1 MAFFHGVLNVPA
13 GRGWGGLPR
22 AATLA
27 LLVCGGG
34 AAPAASMASAT
45 PAASTAVA
53 AATTAAKSAADC
65 AVTLDGR
72 SLTAAQVLAVAR
84 QDCAVA
90 IAPEAAQRAGRAYDL
105 LLAYARQDKPVYGL
119 NRGVGLNKDQ
129 TIFQGGEIS
138 PEVRRLSEQFNRN
151 LLHSHSAA
159 YGAEAPRDVTRA
171 AMLIRLNTALFGGSG
186 MQPAVLDQYA
196 AFLNRD
202 VTPVMLGEGSVGQAD
217 ITILPQI
224 GLVMMGEGEAY
235 RGGRRMGAAQALR
248 EAGLSAVRPF
258 GKDALSM
265 VSSNAYGAAV
275 AVLAAH
281 DARALVAQADAVAA
295 LSLEGLDG
303 NLAPLLAPVQSQRPY
318 AGQRQTADRM
328 LWLLRGSAL
337 WKRDAQRPLQDPLS
351 FRTVSQVHGAA
362 RDMLAL
368 LDGQLQVQ
376 INSSDDNP
384 TVVLDAVPTPGAQD
398 YEAQYFVTDGPVR
411 GAVMPS
417 AGFDPSAWVLP
428 LQGVS
433 VALSQVAQLSAQRTL
448 RLTDPAFTRLPRF
461 LSPGQGAIGYGPI
474 QKTVSALAADA
485 RALSGP
491 VVTDVQAQAG
501 NIEDVGTNAPLT
513 GLRVTGQVAALTRLL
528 AVELMHGAQAVD
540 LRYPKAAAA
549 ALGQGTAVLW
559 RDFRKQVP
567 YMAEDRRNDTDI
579 IAATGFVRQ
588 SLAGQPAWAR
598 GEAAP

>member
-1 MAFFHGVLNVPA
+1 MKSLRVDTQ
-13 GRGWGGLPR
+13 RR
-22 AATLA
+22 AARACGRMA
-27 LLVCGGG
+27 LLASLLLG
-34 AAPAASMASAT
+34 AAAQA
-45 PAASTAVA
+45 
-53 AATTAAKSAADC
+53 AADC
-65 AVTLDGR
+65 SVTLDGK

-90 IAPEAAQRAGRAYDL
+90 IAPAAAQRAARAYDL
-105 LLAYARQDKPVYGL
+105 LLAYARLDKPVYGL

-186 MQPAVLDQYA
+186 MQPAVLEQYA

-224 GLVMMGEGEAY
+224 GLVMMGEGEAW
-235 RGGRRMGAAQALR
+235 RGGQRMSAAQALR
-248 EAGLSAVRPF
+248 EAGLAPVRPF
-258 GKDALSM
+258 GKDALAM
-265 VSSNAYGAAV
+265 VSSNAYGAAL

-281 DARALVAQADAVAA
+281 DARALLAQADAVAA

-303 NLAPLLAPVQSQRPY
+303 NLAPLLPPAQAQRPY
-318 AGQRQTADRM
+318 AGQRQTAERM
-328 LWLLRGSAL
+328 LGLLRGSAL
-337 WKRDAQRPLQDPLS
+337 WRRDAQRPLQDPLS

-362 RDMLAL
+362 RDLLAL
-368 LDGQLQVQ
+368 LDRQLQLQ

-384 TVVLDAVPTPGAQD
+384 TVVLDAAPAADASD
-398 YEAQYFVTDGPVR
+398 YETQYYVTDGPVR

-417 AGFDPSAWVLP
+417 AGFDPSAWALP
-428 LQGVS
+428 LQGTA

-448 RLTDPAFTRLPRF
+448 RLTDPGFTRLPRF
-461 LSPGQGAIGYGPI
+461 LSPGNGAIGYGPI
-474 QKTVSALAADA
+474 QKTVSSLAADV
-485 RALSGP
+485 RALAGP
-491 VVTDVQAQAG
+491 VLTDVQPQAG

-513 GLRVTGQVAALTRLL
+513 GLRVAAR
-528 AVELMHGAQAVD
+528 
-540 LRYPKAAAA
+540 
-549 ALGQGTAVLW
+549 
-559 RDFRKQVP
+559 
-567 YMAEDRRNDTDI
+567 
-579 IAATGFVRQ
+579 
-588 SLAGQPAWAR
+588 SLP
-598 GEAAP
+598 

>member
-1 MAFFHGVLNVPA
+1 MKSLRVDTH
-13 GRGWGGLPR
+13 RR
-22 AATLA
+22 AARACGRMA
-27 LLVCGGG
+27 LLASLLLG
-34 AAPAASMASAT
+34 AAAQA
-45 PAASTAVA
+45 
-53 AATTAAKSAADC
+53 AADC
-65 AVTLDGR
+65 SVTLDGK

-90 IAPEAAQRAGRAYDL
+90 IAPAAAQRAARAYDL
-105 LLAYARQDKPVYGL
+105 LLAYARLDKPVYGL

-186 MQPAVLDQYA
+186 MQPAVLEQYA

-224 GLVMMGEGEAY
+224 GLVMMGEGEAW
-235 RGGRRMGAAQALR
+235 RGGQRMSAAQPCAR
-248 EAGLSAVRPF
+248 PAWRRCARSARTRWRWSAPTPT
-258 GKDALSM
+258 APRWRCWPRTM
-265 VSSNAYGAAV
+265 
-275 AVLAAH
+275 
-281 DARALVAQADAVAA
+281 RALLAQADAVAA

-303 NLAPLLAPVQSQRPY
+303 NLAPLLPPAQAQRPY
-318 AGQRQTADRM
+318 AGQRQTAERM
-328 LWLLRGSAL
+328 LGLLRGSAL
-337 WKRDAQRPLQDPLS
+337 WRRDAQRPLQDPLS

-362 RDMLAL
+362 RDLLAL
-368 LDGQLQVQ
+368 LDRQLQLQ

-384 TVVLDAVPTPGAQD
+384 TVVLDAAPAADASD
-398 YEAQYFVTDGPVR
+398 YETQYYVTDGPVR

-417 AGFDPSAWVLP
+417 AGFDPSAWALP
-428 LQGVS
+428 LQGTA

-448 RLTDPAFTRLPRF
+448 RLTDPGFTRLPRF
-461 LSPGQGAIGYGPI
+461 LSPGNGAIGYGPI
-474 QKTVSALAADA
+474 QKTVSSLAADV
-485 RALSGP
+485 RALAGP
-491 VVTDVQAQAG
+491 VVTDVQPQAG

-513 GLRVTGQVAALTRLL
+513 GLRVAGQVAALTRLL

-540 LRYPKAAAA
+540 LRYPQGPAA
-549 ALGQGTAVLW
+549 ALGQGTASLW

-567 YMAEDRRNDTDI
+567 YMAEDRRNDTDVI
-579 IAATGFVRQ
+579 TATAFLRQ
-588 SLAGQPAWAR
+588 ARGGQSAWAR
-598 GEAAP
+598 ADTAR

>member
-1 MAFFHGVLNVPA
+1 MKSLRVDTQ
-13 GRGWGGLPR
+13 RR
-22 AATLA
+22 AARACGQMA
-27 LLVCGGG
+27 LLASLLLG
-34 AAPAASMASAT
+34 AAAQA
-45 PAASTAVA
+45 
-53 AATTAAKSAADC
+53 AADC
-65 AVTLDGR
+65 SVTLDGK

-90 IAPEAAQRAGRAYDL
+90 IAPAAAQRAARAYDL
-105 LLAYARQDKPVYGL
+105 LLAYARLDKPVYGL

-186 MQPAVLDQYA
+186 MQPAVLEQYA

-224 GLVMMGEGEAY
+224 GLVMMGEGEAW
-235 RGGRRMGAAQALR
+235 RGGQRMSAAQALR
-248 EAGLSAVRPF
+248 EAGLAPVRPF
-258 GKDALSM
+258 GKDALAM
-265 VSSNAYGAAV
+265 VSSNAYGAAL

-281 DARALVAQADAVAA
+281 DARALLAQADAVAA

-303 NLAPLLAPVQSQRPY
+303 NLAPLLPPAQAQRPY
-318 AGQRQTADRM
+318 AGQRQTAERM
-328 LWLLRGSAL
+328 LGLLRGSAL
-337 WKRDAQRPLQDPLS
+337 WRRDAQRPLQDPLS

-362 RDMLAL
+362 RDLLAL
-368 LDGQLQVQ
+368 LDRQLQLQ

-384 TVVLDAVPTPGAQD
+384 TVVLDAAPAADASD
-398 YEAQYFVTDGPVR
+398 YETQYYVTDGPVR

-417 AGFDPSAWVLP
+417 AGFDPSAWALP
-428 LQGVS
+428 LQGTA

-448 RLTDPAFTRLPRF
+448 RLTDPGFTRLPRF
-461 LSPGQGAIGYGPI
+461 LSPGNGAIGYGPI
-474 QKTVSALAADA
+474 QKTVSSLAADV
-485 RALSGP
+485 RALAGP
-491 VVTDVQAQAG
+491 VLTDVQPQAG

-513 GLRVTGQVAALTRLL
+513 GLRVAGQVAALTRLL

-540 LRYPKAAAA
+540 LRYPQGPAA
-549 ALGQGTAVLW
+549 ALGQGTASLW

-567 YMAEDRRNDTDI
+567 YMAEDRRNDTDVI
-579 IAATGFVRQ
+579 TATAFLRQ
-588 SLAGQPAWAR
+588 ARGGQSAWAR
-598 GEAAP
+598 ADTAR

>member
-1 MAFFHGVLNVPA
+1 MASFHVVLNTRA
-13 GRGWGGLPR
+13 RRGWTW
-22 AATLA
+22 AALA
-27 LLVCGGG
+27 LLACGTTVVH
-34 AAPAASMASAT
+34 AAT
-45 PAASTAVA
+45 PAAASSAPPATA
-53 AATTAAKSAADC
+53 AATATAAAATAKPAAGC
-65 AVTLDGR
+65 TVTLDGR

-84 QDCAVA
+84 QDCPVA
-90 IAPEAAQRAGRAYDL
+90 IAPAAAQRAARAYDL
-105 LLAYARQDKPVYGL
+105 LLAYARLDRPVYGL

-138 PEVRRLSEQFNRN
+138 PDVRRLSEQFNRN

-171 AMLIRLNTALFGGSG
+171 TMLIRLNTALFGGSG

-235 RGGRRMGAAQALR
+235 RGGRRMSAEQALR
-248 EAGLSAVRPF
+248 EAGLPAVRPF

-275 AVLAAH
+275 AVLAAR
-281 DARALVAQADAVAA
+281 DARALVVQADAVAA

-303 NLAPLLAPVQSQRPY
+303 NLAPLLAPAQAQRPY

-328 LWLLRGSAL
+328 LGLLRGSAL
-337 WKRDAQRPLQDPLS
+337 WKRDAGRPLQDPLS

-368 LDGQLQVQ
+368 LDSQLQLQ

-384 TVVLDAVPTPGAQD
+384 TVALDAVPTPGAQD

-411 GAVMPS
+411 GAVIPS

-461 LSPGQGAIGYGPI
+461 LSPGHGAIGYGPI
-474 QKTVSALAADA
+474 QKTVSALAADV

-513 GLRVTGQVAALTRLL
+513 GLRVAGQVTALTRLL

-540 LRYPKAAAA
+540 LRYPQGPGA
-549 ALGQGTAVLW
+549 ALGQGTAALW
-559 RDFRKQVP
+559 RDFRQQVP
-567 YMAEDRRNDTDI
+567 HMAEDRRNDADI
-579 IAATGFVRQ
+579 IAATAFLRQ
-588 SLAGQPAWAR
+588 SLAGQPAW
-598 GEAAP
+598 P

>member
-1 MAFFHGVLNVPA
+1 MKSLRVDTH
-13 GRGWGGLPR
+13 RR
-22 AATLA
+22 AARVCGRMA
-27 LLVCGGG
+27 LLASLLLG
-34 AAPAASMASAT
+34 AAAQA
-45 PAASTAVA
+45 
-53 AATTAAKSAADC
+53 AADC
-65 AVTLDGR
+65 SVTLDGK

-90 IAPEAAQRAGRAYDL
+90 IAPAAAQRAARAYDL
-105 LLAYARQDKPVYGL
+105 LLAYARLDKPVYGL

-151 LLHSHSAA
+151 LLHSHCAA

-186 MQPAVLDQYA
+186 MQPAVLEQYA

-224 GLVMMGEGEAY
+224 GLVMMGEGEAW
-235 RGGRRMGAAQALR
+235 RGGRRMSAARALS
-248 EAGLSAVRPF
+248 EAGLAPVRPF

-265 VSSNAYGAAV
+265 VSSNAYGAAL

-281 DARALVAQADAVAA
+281 DARALLAQADAVAA

-303 NLAPLLAPVQSQRPY
+303 NLAPLLAPAQAQRPY
-318 AGQRQTADRM
+318 AGQRQTAERM
-328 LWLLRGSAL
+328 LGLLRGSAL
-337 WKRDAQRPLQDPLS
+337 WRRDAQRPLQDPLS

-362 RDMLAL
+362 RDLLAL
-368 LDGQLQVQ
+368 LDRQLQLQ

-384 TVVLDAVPTPGAQD
+384 TVVLDAAPAADASD
-398 YEAQYFVTDGPVR
+398 YEAQYYVTDGPVR

-417 AGFDPSAWVLP
+417 AGFDPSAWALP
-428 LQGVS
+428 LQS
-433 VALSQVAQLSAQRTL
+433 TAVALSQVAQLSAQRTL
-448 RLTDPAFTRLPRF
+448 RLTDPGFTRLPRF
-461 LSPGQGAIGYGPI
+461 LSPGNGAIGYGPI
-474 QKTVSALAADA
+474 QKTVSSLAADV
-485 RALSGP
+485 RALAGP
-491 VVTDVQAQAG
+491 VVTDVQPQAG
-501 NIEDVGTNAPLT
+501 NIEDVGTNASLT
-513 GLRVTGQVAALTRLL
+513 GLRVRGQIVALTRLL

-540 LRYPKAAAA
+540 LRYPQGPAA
-549 ALGQGTAVLW
+549 ALGQGTASLW

-567 YMAEDRRNDTDI
+567 YMAEDRRNDTDVI
-579 IAATGFVRQ
+579 TATAFLRQ
-588 SLAGQPAWAR
+588 AGGGQSAWAR
-598 GEAAP
+598 ADTAR